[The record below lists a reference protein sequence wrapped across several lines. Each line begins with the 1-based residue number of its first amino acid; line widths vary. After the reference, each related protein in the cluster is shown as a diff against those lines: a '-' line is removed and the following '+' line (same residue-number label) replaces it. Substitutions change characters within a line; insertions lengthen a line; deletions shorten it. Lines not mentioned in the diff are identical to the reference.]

1 MLQFKENSLIQIF
14 IDVDDFCQ
22 AFDSWVSTQDQYKSF
37 YNWNSVMSRSEVMSI
52 IIFYQVSGY
61 KCFQYYYDQMVV
73 ANLKTYYPNLV
84 GYKRFLRLMSCC
96 FDQLYLFA
104 QWQSSQS
111 QATGIYYADSKK
123 LPVCDNR
130 RIHSHKVFEGI
141 AQRGKSSTG
150 WYYGLKIHLVIN
162 NLGQIM
168 SFLFTPA
175 NFADNNHKVLKEL
188 FSGLKGSCF
197 ADKGY
202 ISKLFEY
209 FFKSGLK
216 IVTKVRKN
224 MKNALL
230 PIQEKYQ
237 LMKRGIIESVNDIL
251 MTVFDIEHTRHRNP
265 INALTHMTA
274 ALIAYNYMDK
284 KPTVFF
290 PELNKIK
297 P

>member
-22 AFDSWVSTQDQYKSF
+22 AFDSWVSTQNQYKSF

-84 GYKRFLRLMSCC
+84 GYKRFLRLIPCC

-130 RIHSHKVFEGI
+130 RIHAHKVFEGI

-202 ISKLFEY
+202 ISKLFED

-230 PIQEKYQ
+230 PIEEKYQ

-290 PELNKIK
+290 PELNRIK